1 MRWLIAGLGGDW
13 WLGSQLFT
21 RTVRWL
27 NAGDRWLGSGGQER
41 VREDVWW
48 LSSGMAG
55 EWVRKNEGMV
65 NGLGKK
71 TMNSVP
77 LPEQIFQKNKN

>member
-1 MRWLIAGLGGDW
+1 VAGFAVVHTERWLIAGDW
-13 WLGSQLFT
+13 
-21 RTVRWL
+21 
-27 NAGDRWLGSGGQER
+27 WLGSGGQER

-48 LSSGMAG
+48 LSSRMAG

-65 NGLGKK
+65 NGLGEK

-77 LPEQIFQKNKN
+77 SPEQIFFQNLSQE